1 MVKLDLKDAYF
12 TVSIWEKRQKFLR
25 FIWKD
30 NLFEFACLPFGLVSA
45 PRVFTKLMKPV
56 VCLLRHL
63 VIRVIIYLDDLLI
76 MAESKGLA
84 SSHATTALTLLEGLG
99 FQVNF
104 KKSVLS
110 PTTVIEFLGFTVNS
124 ITITLSLPWDKV
136 RNVKRS
142 TNFCWTTAFQLSRS
156 CPRSWVFSLPS
167 PKQFSQPPS
176 TSGTYRHTRTGPS
189 A

>member
-12 TVSIWEKRQKFLR
+12 TVSIWEKRQKFLK

-156 CPRSWVFSLPS
+156 CPRSWFFSLPS